1 MTNYYYLASD
11 QKMGQGNGTLD
22 FIEINEVI
30 PGFDYPVQIEIYN
43 GLEKEWELRALLQYI
58 RNHTESYKVCTVQI
72 AHLIS
77 SNHFELK
84 ARRKSKVLL
93 HEIVDPMQLLLQEG
107 ELLTIKKVPAERS
120 LSLSYC
126 CENKEPDDLK
136 IEGDMGADPFWCNRC
151 GSNLDIKD
159 FPISSQLEEELLSWA
174 AKYGEW
180 IDWDTDKLLPD
191 GIEMEDKF
199 NRRGFALMKKV
210 KQEMGSSYNISFI
223 PSVSARFYDQ
233 SENDFSK

>member
-30 PGFDYPVQIEIYN
+30 PGFDYPVQIEIYD
-43 GLEKEWELRALLQYI
+43 GLEKEWELRALVQYI

-93 HEIVDPMQLLLQEG
+93 HEIADPIQLLLQEG
-107 ELLTIKKVPAERS
+107 DLLTIKKSRQ
-120 LSLSYC
+120 
-126 CENKEPDDLK
+126 
-136 IEGDMGADPFWCNRC
+136 
-151 GSNLDIKD
+151 KD
-159 FPISSQLEEELLSWA
+159 HYP
-174 AKYGEW
+174 
-180 IDWDTDKLLPD
+180 
-191 GIEMEDKF
+191 
-199 NRRGFALMKKV
+199 
-210 KQEMGSSYNISFI
+210 
-223 PSVSARFYDQ
+223 
-233 SENDFSK
+233 